1 MAPQPGQPVTAP
13 AHEIPR
19 DGLAGA
25 VGAGVFL
32 PDRDAQDPNNHWK
45 GPGPFTL
52 WGPPCAAPGY
62 TRTMDFCAMVRV
74 PPGEDSEA
82 EPGTPDGQE
91 QGDPPL
97 TDEEYAGLW
106 GTLEG
111 QHAFR
116 IGSAVKCSTF
126 GSPDDEAA
134 WKRIAAEQLA
144 LTQWAQVGREMW
156 LGTQA
161 VQSGWTDQRRLVDAV
176 DVTPTPGTP
185 VPLAMAIAI
194 LEQEFSRRVTL
205 GARQLIH
212 VPRLLSSLLDH
223 AGVIDTSP
231 GSQRL
236 WTANGTLV
244 VAERGYPLV
253 GGDGGA
259 DDELDDLSGLSEGIW
274 IYTTGPIAARF
285 GEVVHPPPMNAG
297 EPGLANVTTLETNT
311 RAVRAEQPAAVS
323 WLCQHLGIL
332 VDPTVVL

>member
-13 AHEIPR
+13 PHEIPK
-19 DGLAGA
+19 DGLASA

-32 PDRDAQDPNNHWK
+32 PDRDAQDPNEHWK
-45 GPGPFTL
+45 GPGPYTL

-62 TRTMDFCAMVRV
+62 TRTLDFCAMVRT
-74 PPGEDSEA
+74 EQT
-82 EPGTPDGQE
+82 EPGQE
-91 QGDPPL
+91 EGDPPL
-97 TDEEYAGLW
+97 TDDEYAGLW

-116 IGSAVKCSTF
+116 IGSAVRCATF
-126 GSPDDEAA
+126 GSPEDEAA
-134 WKRIAAEQLA
+134 WKRVAAEQLA

-156 LGTQA
+156 LGAQA
-161 VQSGWTDQRRLVDAV
+161 EASGWTDQRRLAADAE
-176 DVTPTPGTP
+176 DVTPVPGTP
-185 VPLAMAIAI
+185 VPLVLAIAI
-194 LEQEFSRRVTL
+194 LEQEWSRRVTL
-205 GARQLIH
+205 GARQMIH
-212 VPRLLSSLLDH
+212 VPRLLAAPLDH

-231 GSQRL
+231 GSPRL

-253 GGDGGA
+253 GGDGAA
-259 DDELDDLSGLSEGIW
+259 DDELDDLAGLSDGIW
-274 IYTTGPIAARF
+274 IYTTGPIAARL
-285 GEVVHPPPMNAG
+285 GDVVHPPPLAVG

-332 VDPTVVL
+332 VDPTTII

>member
-13 AHEIPR
+13 AHEIPT

-32 PDRDAQDPNNHWK
+32 PDRDAQDPNEHWR

-62 TRTMDFCAMVRV
+62 TRTMDFCSMVRN
-74 PPGEDSEA
+74 EET
-82 EPGTPDGQE
+82 EPGQE
-91 QGDPPL
+91 EGDPPL

-126 GSPDDEAA
+126 GSPEDEMA
-134 WKRIAAEQLA
+134 WKRIASEQLA
-144 LTQWAQVGREMW
+144 LTQWAQFGREMW
-156 LGTQA
+156 LGAQA
-161 VQSGWTDQRRLVDAV
+161 ESSGWADQRRLSDGAV
-176 DVTPTPGTP
+176 DVTPTPGTA
-185 VPLAMAIAI
+185 VPLVLAIAI

-212 VPRLLSSLLDH
+212 VPRILAAPLDH
-223 AGVIDTSP
+223 AGVIETSP
-231 GSQRL
+231 GSPRL

-244 VAERGYPLV
+244 VAERGYPVV
-253 GGDGGA
+253 GPGGQPGN
-259 DDELDDLSGLSEGIW
+259 ELDGYDDLANGVM

-285 GEVVHPPPMNAG
+285 GDVVHPPPMNVG
-297 EPGLANVTTLETNT
+297 EPGLANVTTMETNT

-323 WLCQHLGIL
+323 WLCQHLAIL
-332 VDPTVVL
+332 VDPTTVL